1 MAKLLLLFVI
11 CVGLLPVA
19 VQAQENTEF
28 IPGEVW
34 KDTDGNPINAHGG
47 GRTHHGVLKYTA
59 EEARALMLGQVREV
73 EAV

>member
-1 MAKLLLLFVI
+1 MVEGAFLIGNAVAQAARLAAP
-11 CVGLLPVA
+11 VG
-19 VQAQENTEF
+19 Q
-28 IPGEVW
+28 GEVFL
-34 KDTDGNPINAHGG
+34 NAHGG